1 MYITKDTIKGLCKQ
15 EGMTFKELAIKAGMN
30 EKSLHNKFQRDSI
43 TLRDIEKLL
52 SCLGYTLSIYKTPE
66 HKTR

>member
-1 MYITKDTIKGLCKQ
+1 
-15 EGMTFKELAIKAGMN
+15 MTFKELAIKAGMN